1 MKLLFDQ
8 NLAPRLVRDLAD
20 LYPDSAHVRDVGL
33 KASKDRKIWDF
44 ARDEGYVIVSKDT
57 DFQQMSFLWGHPPKV
72 IWIRRGNCSVQ
83 ESAAILR
90 TNSARIHEFESDAE
104 ASVLVLS

>member
-33 KASKDRKIWDF
+33 KSSKDREIWDF
-44 ARDEGYVIVSKDT
+44 ARDGGYVIVSKDT
-57 DFQQMSFLWGHPPKV
+57 DFQQMSFVWGHPPKV

-90 TNSARIHEFESDAE
+90 MNSSRIHEFESDAE
-104 ASVLVLS
+104 ASFLVLS